1 MSEFVELEEFPKYF
15 INEDGVIIGKR
26 GKPLTQRPNVDG
38 YPVVCIR
45 HGGKRHCKRVH
56 RLLAQT
62 FIPNPDNLPVV
73 NHLDGNKEN
82 YSLSNLEWTTGKE
95 NMEHA
100 SKVLK
105 VMVGN
110 RTFTEEQIH
119 EVCKLMESGKS
130 NKEISTLTG
139 ITLDVLTKVRA
150 GTSWKHIS
158 CEYNLNL
165 RVGKILVS
173 DIYLICE
180 KVKEGLSAPQIVDS
194 IGKPEIT
201 VDIVKRIRS
210 GATYY
215 KYTKDILFIGEK
227 RPSTIPKGSRL
238 K

>member
-1 MSEFVELEEFPKYF
+1 MSEFKELEEFPKYF
-15 INEDGVIIGKR
+15 INEYGVIIGKR
-26 GKPLTQRPNVDG
+26 GLPLTQRLNVDG

-62 FIPNPDNLPVV
+62 FIPNPNNLPIV

-105 VMVGN
+105 VMKGN
-110 RTFTEEQIH
+110 RAFTEEQIH
-119 EVCKLMESGKS
+119 EVCKLMEIGRS

-158 CEYNLNL
+158 CEYNLSL

-180 KVKEGLSAPQIVDS
+180 KVKEGLSVPQIVDS
-194 IGKPEIT
+194 INRPEVT
-201 VDIVKRIRS
+201 KDVVRRIRS
-210 GATYY
+210 GTTYY
-215 KYTKDILFIGEK
+215 EYTKDILFNGEK
-227 RPSTIPKGSRL
+227 RSSTIP
-238 K
+238 